1 MIQNKPYSAIIFFI
15 FLISLGSPI
24 LKSTRT
30 WQGDSEAAFSRTPSD
45 SLFGNNPLMPEE
57 SPQTTPKNPGHNLF
71 TESSIGNE
79 EVIEE
84 GILDALD
91 VEQRGYTTPGI
102 LAGRTDTGI
111 GTSYAFPLDEEHD
124 WVASMAEL
132 EVWNLTRLYAVNG
145 SFIDGIPGPNVNP
158 NGSVAYRPFG
168 WDATSYEPEGY
179 NQTQVAAYDDS
190 DTGYVVVENQGER
203 QGANNKQ
210 VHAAGTYVIWNQT
223 LRNLDHVDEAFLS
236 FRYLY
241 LRGPLGDLNQGSCF
255 IRVLIDDTAI
265 WNVSLLDVGDRG
277 VWNSTGRIPVN
288 LTELSSS
295 ANLKI
300 GLFIDETMELKPE
313 DQGIENAVYITTYL
327 DDLSLYAKNPPS
339 FSEVSLEYK
348 VGENT
353 TSVIGSNGEG
363 FASISFEDYVTSG
376 PVDVAVISNTS
387 VSFLHQP
394 RLLSHKFDNSSWT
407 TDFEKK
413 GVAYSIAANQ
423 SSNLTLYTYLG
434 TREEYEN
441 FSLVLYHPIDWMNP
455 RVYDPFLVEVSDQC
469 IVQEGRLEVPQSV
482 LNRLGW
488 WLVSFSSPNY
498 VETFCSQIRNE
509 KESYW
514 SNTTSYATGN
524 LTRVL
529 ASLGS
534 EYKISS
540 NLENLHFRWR
550 MPNGTIWYNT
560 TVDSS
565 SPVSAPTQ
573 GLRLSGSNTTA
584 GQWRT
589 ELFWTNGTELALSSI
604 SFTLR
609 HIVSIEPI
617 QPIIETEVGETIN
630 VLVRLEDADNGDL
643 IMTGPTTVTMEWAE
657 STYEFVP
664 NILRNW
670 WEASVD
676 TSVRPAGSYMMN
688 VSVSSPYFWDTFC
701 TIELQSVFSTDLNS
715 PEGPIEP
722 LVFGRPHSFTFS
734 YSLKLNGS
742 NIRGANI
749 SVSQFGTGDYDVEE
763 AENGLYNLTIIPGNL
778 GNQSLVL
785 TFKKEG
791 CESQYYIFTYLVV
804 RVPIQV
810 SIESSLVGVEG
821 DSIDLE
827 IKVTESDTGEPV
839 TNATVVYGIF
849 PAVGDSIETGSA
861 EESSPGSYLASITI
875 PTSDSNGYRLRVQV
889 EKANFE
895 SIDDFSAELVSL
907 VNQQARLVYYG
918 TRIGGILAFLAISGV
933 VYTLYRRKKNAEYQ
947 EALAVKRRFEDAS
960 DLIGIIVLHK
970 DSGLPVYS
978 KILKGGFDESVISA
992 FITAISH
999 FRSEFDS
1006 ESMEAKWKILPISDI
1021 IRAVETEN
1029 LICAFIT
1036 VSKPSEIQED
1046 RMKQFAIAVGDAID
1060 DLYEDRPT
1068 KAEDESVT
1076 NLIDT
1081 LFDSTLDGHL
1091 LKYYKRGTSEEF
1103 PGRYKCLEEV
1113 LEGTESHCAKPSY
1126 LTRSMSKCG
1135 VNEPKASKLVMEAI
1149 DKDLLI
1155 SCQPDEANDHSFA
1168 LDWEL

>member
-1 MIQNKPYSAIIFFI
+1 MAFV
-15 FLISLGSPI
+15 LISVFVGSP
-24 LKSTRT
+24 LLQSS
-30 WQGDSEAAFSRTPSD
+30 GMSPECFESDFSYTPDGPRSITNTMNPENAPRNISRRTP
-45 SLFGNNPLMPEE
+45 N
-57 SPQTTPKNPGHNLF
+57 HNLLA
-71 TESSIGNE
+71 ESSTENE
-79 EVIEE
+79 EVVEE
-84 GILDALD
+84 GVLNALD

-111 GTSYAFPLDEEHD
+111 GTSYAIPLDEEHD
-124 WVASMAEL
+124 WIASMAEL

-158 NGSVAYRPFG
+158 NGSVSYRPFG

-179 NQTQVAAYDDS
+179 NQTQVAAYDDG

-203 QGANNKQ
+203 KGQNNWQ
-210 VHAAGTYVIWNQT
+210 VHAAGTYVVWNQT
-223 LRNLDHVDEAFLS
+223 LRNLDDVDEAFLS

-241 LRGPLGDLNQGSCF
+241 LRGPLGDLSQGSCS
-255 IRVLIDDTAI
+255 IKVLIDDTTI
-265 WNVSLLDVGDRG
+265 WNLSLLDLGARG
-277 VWNSTGRIPVN
+277 EWNSTGRIPLN
-288 LTELSSS
+288 LTGFSNS

-327 DDLSLYAKNPPS
+327 DDLSLYAKKPPS

-348 VGENT
+348 VGQNT
-353 TSVIGSNGEG
+353 TSVTGSNGEG
-363 FASISFEDYVTSG
+363 SALISFEDYITSG
-376 PVDVAVISNTS
+376 PVDVAVTSNTS

-407 TDFEKK
+407 TDFEEK
-413 GVAYSIAANQ
+413 GVAYSISVNR

-441 FSLVLYHPIDWMNP
+441 FSLVLYHPIDWMDA
-455 RVYDPFLVEVSDQC
+455 RVYDPFLAELSDQC
-469 IVQEGRLEVPQSV
+469 IVQEGRLEVPESV
-482 LNRLGW
+482 LTRLGW
-488 WLVSFSSPNY
+488 WLITFRSPNY
-498 VETFCSQIRNE
+498 AESLSPQIWND

-524 LTRVL
+524 LTRAL

-534 EYKISS
+534 EHTVDSS
-540 NLENLHFRWR
+540 LEDLYFRWK

-560 TVDSS
+560 TIDSS
-565 SPVSAPTQ
+565 SPASIHTQ
-573 GLRLSGSNTTA
+573 GLRLAGSNTTA
-584 GQWRT
+584 GQWRI
-589 ELFWTNGTELALSSI
+589 ELFWTNGTEIALSSM

-609 HIVSIEPI
+609 HELTIEPV
-617 QPIIETEVGETIN
+617 QAIIETEVGETIN
-630 VLVRLEDADNGDL
+630 VLVRLHDADNGDL
-643 IMTGPTTVTMEWAE
+643 VMSGPTIVTMEWAE
-657 STYEFVP
+657 STFEFVP

-676 TSVRPAGSYMMN
+676 TSLRPAGTYTMN
-688 VSVSSPYFWDTFC
+688 ASVSSPYFWSTYC
-701 TIELQSVFSTDLNS
+701 TIELKSVFSTNLD
-715 PEGPIEP
+715 PPDGPVEP
-722 LVFGRPHSFTFS
+722 LVFGRSHSFTFA

-742 NIRGANI
+742 DVSRADV
-749 SVSQFGTGDYDVEE
+749 SVSEFGTGDYEVTE
-763 AENGLYNLTIIPGNL
+763 AENGVYNLTITPESL
-778 GNQSLVL
+778 GNQSLAL
-785 TFKKEG
+785 TFDKEG
-791 CESQYYIFTYLVV
+791 CESQQYIFTYLVV

-821 DSIDLE
+821 ESLDLE
-827 IKVTESDTGEPV
+827 IQVTESDTGEPV
-839 TNATVVYGIF
+839 TNASVVYGIF
-849 PAVGDSIETGSA
+849 PAVGDPIKTGNA
-861 EESSPGSYLASITI
+861 EETSPGLYVATVTV
-875 PTSDSNGYRLRVQV
+875 PTSTSSGYKLRVQV

-895 SIDDFSAELVSL
+895 TVDDFSADFVSL

-933 VYTLYRRKKNAEYQ
+933 VYTLYRRKKKAEYQ
-947 EALAVKRRFEDAS
+947 EALVVKRRFEDAS

-1046 RMKQFAIAVGDAID
+1046 RMEQFAVAVGDAID

-1113 LEGTESHCAKPSY
+1113 LEATESHCAKPSY
-1126 LTRSMSKCG
+1126 LARSMSKCG

-1149 DKDLLI
+1149 DRDLLV